1 MKHIVKHIVDA
12 GLAFGIS
19 FLSATL
25 ALDEITMKAVII
37 AGCAAMLV
45 CLIKFRDFWNTEL
58 LNPKTRTPTIF
69 L

>member
-1 MKHIVKHIVDA
+1 MKELIKHIVDA
-12 GLAFGIS
+12 LLAFGIS

-25 ALDEITMKAVII
+25 ALNEITWKGLLI

-45 CLIKFRDFWNTEL
+45 CLIKFRDYWNTQL
-58 LNPKTRTPTIF
+58 SPKKPTPTIF